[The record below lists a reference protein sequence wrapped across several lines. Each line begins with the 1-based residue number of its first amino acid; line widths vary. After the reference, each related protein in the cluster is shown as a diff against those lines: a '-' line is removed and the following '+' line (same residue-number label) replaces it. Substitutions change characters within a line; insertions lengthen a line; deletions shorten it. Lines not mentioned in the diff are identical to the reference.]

1 MKTVSKLLN
10 LPSDR
15 LAKCIS
21 AQVKERLRS
30 AHESFATAL
39 RALEARHTDRLERTE
54 EQRVRVR
61 KQFAPRVARLALE
74 SVSVRDVILYGKSYI
89 YCCCTIFRLYRTSGR
104 AQASRNWAA
113 RSGAGSTALCT
124 RARRGRASRRAPSKA
139 SCRPTRSTGTTSRSS
154 STTPSVHC
162 TALLDALAGTLFSCR
177 VLMFCLLRTCHA
189 NSPPLLVQS
198 NYELIGSVRAIDQI
212 IGCNFTNTSVNV
224 GLMM

>member
-74 SVSVRDVILYGKSYI
+74 SVSVRDVILYGKSCI
-89 YCCCTIFRLYRTSGR
+89 YCCCTIFRLYCTVQVGARAGIPQLGR
-104 AQASRNWAA
+104 EIGRGQYGVVYACSSWAGFSPCA
-113 RSGAGSTALCT
+113 IKSVVPPDEKHWNDLALEFYY
-124 RARRGRASRRAPSKA
+124 SKCA
-139 SCRPTRSTGTTSRSS
+139 L
-154 STTPSVHC
+154 HC
-162 TALLDALAGTLFSCR
+162 TAR
-177 VLMFCLLRTCHA
+177 RTRWH
-189 NSPPLLVQS
+189 PLLLPRPHVLFTS
-198 NYELIGSVRAIDQI
+198 HMPRELPSSPR
-212 IGCNFTNTSVNV
+212 TK
-224 GLMM
+224 